1 MQIIPVIDLKDG
13 LVVHAVRGNRAH
25 YQPIHLTS
33 QLTSNSEIDAV
44 LAGFLKI
51 HAFKQC
57 YIADLNAISGSGHH
71 TQLIDELV
79 QAHPEIDF
87 WVDNGCQLS
96 TITRA
101 HSNKKWVIG
110 TESQTLAPEQSRYD
124 YILSLDFKH
133 QQAAGNPAWFQQ
145 SQFWPDT
152 IIAMTLNRVGSNSGP
167 DFENLKQLRQSNS
180 GKCWVAAGGIRHVDD
195 LLALKQAGIQS
206 ALVATALHNGTINRE
221 KLQNL

>member
-13 LVVHAVRGNRAH
+13 LVVHAVRGDRAH
-25 YQPIHLTS
+25 YQPIHLNS
-33 QLTSNSEIDAV
+33 QLSRSSEIDAV
-44 LAGFLKI
+44 LAGLLKLYS
-51 HAFKQC
+51 FKQF

-71 TQLIDELV
+71 AQIIDDLL

-96 TITRA
+96 NITRA

-110 TESQTLAPEQSRYD
+110 TESQVLAPEQSSYD

-152 IIAMTLNRVGSNSGP
+152 IIAMTLNRVGSHDGP
-167 DFENLKQLRQSNS
+167 DFEKLTQLQQAHP
-180 GKCWVAAGGIRHVDD
+180 GKCWVAAGGVRHIND
-195 LLALKQAGIQS
+195 LLALKQANIQIV
-206 ALVATALHNGTINRE
+206 LVATALHNGVIHLDH
-221 KLQNL
+221 LQNL